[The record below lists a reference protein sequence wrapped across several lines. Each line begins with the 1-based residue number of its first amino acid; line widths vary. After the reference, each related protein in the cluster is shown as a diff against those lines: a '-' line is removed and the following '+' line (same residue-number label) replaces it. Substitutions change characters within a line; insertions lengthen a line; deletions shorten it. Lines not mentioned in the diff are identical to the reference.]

1 MTGADQTQPPSVKPD
16 EIAPPGIGRLTMR
29 PVEARL
35 FRRQL
40 VPPPGCYLEWGLGG
54 STAEALRAGARLV
67 VSVEGDAVWIAG
79 ARADPMVAEAEAA
92 GRLRLLHADIGPT
105 GKWGM
110 PVARS
115 ARARWPGYAAA
126 PWPVLEAAGAWPDLV
141 LVDGRFRVAC
151 CIAVAR
157 ACLDHPD
164 RPPPR
169 LMLHD
174 FDERRP
180 FYEPMRLAWEEE
192 AAAATLRVFRL
203 RRGIAPAVLEAAAA
217 QHAFD
222 PR

>member
-1 MTGADQTQPPSVKPD
+1 MTGADPTPPPTVM
-16 EIAPPGIGRLTMR
+16 PGIGRLTMR

-35 FRRQL
+35 FRREL
-40 VPPPGCYLEWGLGG
+40 TPPPTCYLEWGLGG

-67 VSVEGDAVWIAG
+67 VSVEGDAAWVAG
-79 ARADPMVAEAEAA
+79 ARSDPIVAEAEAA
-92 GRLRLLHADIGPT
+92 GRLTLLHADIGPT

-110 PVARS
+110 PVNRS

-126 PWPVLEAAGAWPDLV
+126 PWAALEAAGAWPELV

-151 CIAVAR
+151 CLAVAR
-157 ACLDHPD
+157 ACLGHPD

-180 FYEPMRLAWEEE
+180 HYEPMRLAWEEVAE
-192 AAAATLRVFRL
+192 AATLRVFRL
-203 RRGIAPAVLEAAAA
+203 RRGIERTALDALAAE
-217 QHAFD
+217 HAFD